1 MRQRWFV
8 LAWVMP
14 VLVVVGCMRPMF
26 GYSASSDRPV
36 KPSVV
41 SVRFLVP
48 PEPERFTERT
58 GQATTGLV
66 VDSGY
71 QGFAGNDAAHHG
83 SFFNPEAKHVAL
95 WGGPFSGRNVT
106 YSLTPLEPGD
116 YTFALLDQDEA
127 KAVQGWIHVTTT
139 GTELVDVLRKWRNDI
154 PEQKQWLAYDF
165 ELQNNLQIRDARV
178 FKSFAR
184 QLRAFDQLERELDGA
199 IGREMQTQAH
209 SRMRTGGFLHNTE
222 VLLLPGDNSFFRP
235 TTQSAFS
242 QKELD
247 SVRSGDAV
255 SKIVLVA
262 DYAKAEWKLR
272 HVHRLADDF
281 QRCKAV
287 FTEEAQR
294 LARRKRYYMLT
305 DHLYHHDRKF
315 VENEMHLQHC
325 LATIDRLNEQIGE
338 LRGRRMGLAF
348 VTELFAPDGSFQVL
362 NDEKSDLGREQKVL
376 EAKMHRLNQLFEQ
389 ANEDSS
395 RRVTIEQDRQWVHR
409 AMEGLNTELARLDE
423 AQNALQ
429 TLKDSSR
436 VIHRQGDYR
445 LLASSFVDQNIPFFI
460 RQTIER
466 EALMSI
472 RLQAADNVLVPTS
485 LTDAYLGSGPWARA
499 TNPFEFPPASRQSM
513 KPSARPQSMQRAFR
527 PQSMQVSAQV
537 QPVQSSARPQS
548 KQHASRPQS
557 TQRSVQAPPVQ
568 SSARPQSMQHAS
580 RPQSM
585 QRSALPQPIESSFRT
600 QPSDAYLATMKP
612 EPVRVG
618 NKKTV
623 RVQQTED
630 PDCPWLLR
638 VLVPPCWLADPQR

>member
-1 MRQRWFV
+1 MRQRYFV
-8 LAWVMP
+8 LGWVMP
-14 VLVVVGCMRPMF
+14 VLVIAGCMRPMF
-26 GYSASSDRPV
+26 GYSASTDRPV
-36 KPSVV
+36 EPSVV

-58 GQATTGLV
+58 GQAATGLV

-83 SFFNPEAKHVAL
+83 SFFNPESRHVAL
-95 WGGPFSGRNVT
+95 WGGSFSGRNVT
-106 YSLTPLEPGD
+106 YSLTPLQPGD
-116 YTFALLDQDEA
+116 YTFALLDQDKA

-154 PEQKQWLAYDF
+154 PKQKQGLAYDF
-165 ELQNNLQIRDARV
+165 ELQNNRRIRNAQV

-184 QLRAFDQLERELDGA
+184 QLRAFDQLQRELEGA
-199 IGREMQTQAH
+199 IDREMQTQAH
-209 SRMRTGGFLHNTE
+209 ARMRTGGFLHNTE

-235 TTQSAFS
+235 TTQSAFT
-242 QKELD
+242 QQELD
-247 SVRSGDAV
+247 RVRSGDAA

-262 DYAKAEWKLR
+262 DYAKADWKLR
-272 HVHRLADDF
+272 HIHRLADDF

-315 VENEMHLQHC
+315 VQNEMHLQHC
-325 LATIDRLNEQIGE
+325 LATIDRLNEQIAE

-362 NDEKSDLGREQKVL
+362 NDEKSDLRREQKVL
-376 EAKMHRLNQLFEQ
+376 EAKMHRLTRLFQQ

-423 AQNALQ
+423 AQDALR
-429 TLKDSSR
+429 TLRDSSR

-445 LLASSFVDQNIPFFI
+445 LLAASFVDQNIPFFI

-485 LTDAYLGSGPWARA
+485 LTGTYHYSGPWARA
-499 TNPFEFPPASRQSM
+499 ANPFELPPAPR
-513 KPSARPQSMQRAFR
+513 RSMQR
-527 PQSMQVSAQV
+527 S
-537 QPVQSSARPQS
+537 
-548 KQHASRPQS
+548 SRPQA
-557 TQRSVQAPPVQ
+557 TQ
-568 SSARPQSMQHAS
+568 SSF

-585 QRSALPQPIESSFRT
+585 QRSFRT
-600 QPSDAYLATMKP
+600 QPGEAYLATAKP
-612 EPVRVG
+612 EPVRVSER
-618 NKKTV
+618 KTV
-623 RVQQTED
+623 RVQHTED
-630 PDCPWLLR
+630 SDCPWLLR
-638 VLVPPCWLADPQR
+638 VLVPPCWFADPQR